1 MTEHHHK
8 TEFYLMM
15 KVTSDYFGST
25 PSFAITALLV
35 IFAIG
40 GSLDQTAFA
49 QGSSTGFFY
58 EPAIEALTTFSTG
71 VAESAPKII
80 AAVILLIIGL
90 IAGKVVGRVIEKS
103 SSKLLKKVHRDE
115 RNDDGLAQTA
125 SSKDSSKLI
134 AASVRWFVYLFF
146 IIAAINALEFEQ
158 LSMAL
163 TDLWLWVPN
172 LLAFILIIILGM
184 IIANF
189 IGKWLDQELTKQE
202 YGGSKYV
209 TTGVKVIIYAV
220 IFAIALTQLGVGETI
235 IPILVSAFS
244 WSIAA
249 GIGAAIAIGLG
260 FTFKEMFPAIMN
272 SASKQR
278 SILKVGQKVQIGE
291 DRGTI
296 TAVDLLHIIL
306 ANENNE
312 SMVIPTKNMSN
323 QTIRIFG
330 DPVKETK
337 NTED

>member
-1 MTEHHHK
+1 ME
-8 TEFYLMM
+8 
-15 KVTSDYFGST
+15 KVLSDYFGSFNVFT
-25 PSFAITALLV
+25 ISALLMM
-35 IFAIG
+35 FLTIG
-40 GSLDQTAFA
+40 SFLDQNAFA
-49 QGSSTGFFY
+49 QTSSGEFLY
-58 EPAIEALTTFSTG
+58 QPAIDALTTFSTG

-90 IAGKVVGRVIEKS
+90 IVGKVIGKVIEKS
-103 SSKLLKKVHRDE
+103 SIKFLDKVNKNE
-115 RNDDGLAQTA
+115 SNNDGLAQTT
-125 SSKDSSKLI
+125 STKNSSKLI

-172 LLAFILIIILGM
+172 LLAFILIIIIGM

-189 IGKWLDQELTKQE
+189 IGKWLDQELIKQE

-235 IPILVSAFS
+235 IPILVSSFS

-260 FTFKEMFPAIMN
+260 FTFRDMFPAIIN

-278 SILKVGQKVQIGE
+278 SVIKVGQKIQVGE
-291 DRGTI
+291 NKGTI
-296 TAVDLLHIIL
+296 TSVDLLHIIL
-306 ANENNE
+306 VNENNE
-312 SMVIPTKNMSN
+312 SVVIPTKNISD

-330 DPVKETK
+330 ENVS
-337 NTED
+337 